1 MLAVVLALLSA
12 ALFGAMTVAVRFGF
26 RHGGAPD
33 AEIGALVTT
42 TAAAAVAGLAALV
55 DQESA
60 ELTLRDAG
68 FFALAGLIA
77 PGASQLLFTR
87 AVRDAG
93 PSRTSV
99 VVGTAPLFAATMAIA
114 FLDEPLEAP
123 LVVGALLVV
132 AAGLI
137 LVNEPDRPEH
147 VRLSGIAIAFAAT
160 LLFTSRDN
168 LIRWYSGEA
177 SSGSIRGAAVAIGA
191 GALGTLV
198 FLLATRGRK
207 LGRDARRITWK
218 PFATAGIFFGLSYVC
233 LFAAYYRARVTVVSP
248 LVATESLWG
257 VTLSAILFR
266 RAEVVGT
273 RLVTAAILVVV
284 GGTLISVFR

>member
-1 MLAVVLALLSA
+1 VLAVALALLSA
-12 ALFGAMTVAVRFGF
+12 ALFGAMTVALRFGF
-26 RHGGAPD
+26 RAGSAPD
-33 AEIGALVTT
+33 AEVGAFLT
-42 TAAAAVAGLAALV
+42 TAAATTVAGLAALV
-55 DQESA
+55 DPEGA
-60 ELTLRDAG
+60 GLTLRDAA

-93 PSRTSV
+93 SSRTSI
-99 VVGTAPLFAATMAIA
+99 VVGTAPLFAAAMAIL
-114 FLDEPLEAP
+114 FLGEPVEAP
-123 LVVGALLVV
+123 LVIGGLLVV

-168 LIRWYSGEA
+168 LVRWYSGETA
-177 SSGSIRGAAVAIGA
+177 SGSIRGAAVAIGA
-191 GALGTLV
+191 GTLGTLAYLV
-198 FLLATRGRK
+198 TTRGQR
-207 LGRDARRITWK
+207 LRSDMRRVAWK
-218 PFATAGIFFGLSYVC
+218 PFAVAGLFFGFSYVC

-257 VTLSAILFR
+257 VTLSALLFR
-266 RAEVVGT
+266 RAEVVGA
-273 RLVTAAILVVV
+273 RLLTAAVIVVA

>member
-1 MLAVVLALLSA
+1 MLAVVLGLLSA
-12 ALFGAMTVAVRFGF
+12 ALFGAMTVALRYGL
-26 RHGGAPD
+26 REGRAPD
-33 AEIGALVTT
+33 AELGALVTT
-42 TAAAAVAGLAALV
+42 TAAALVAAVAVMLDREDTPLSLQDAA
-55 DQESA
+55 
-60 ELTLRDAG
+60 

-99 VVGTAPLFAATMAIA
+99 VVGTAPLFAAAMAIV
-114 FLDEPLEAP
+114 FLNEPVEVP
-123 LVVGALLVV
+123 LVVGGFLVV
-132 AAGLI
+132 AAGLM
-137 LVNEPDRPEH
+137 LVSDPGRPEH

-168 LIRWYSGEA
+168 LVRWYAGET
-177 SSGSIRGAAVAIGA
+177 SSGSIRGAAVAIATGA
-191 GALGTLV
+191 AGTLV
-198 FLLATRGRK
+198 FLLATRRRGV
-207 LGRDARRITWK
+207 RDDLRRLAWK
-218 PFATAGIFFGLSYVC
+218 PFALGGVFFGLSYVC

-257 VTLSAILFR
+257 VTLSALLFKR
-266 RAEVVGT
+266 TEVVGA
-273 RLVTAAILVVV
+273 RLAAAAVLVVA